1 MAPVR
6 LGVARPTAPFNLSSS
21 NSDPKELTKDL
32 EELFSA
38 DPMAPKPQTSS
49 ISSIGRSRSRTR
61 SLTVENLRS
70 SRHHSVPNEDN
81 SNDLDEAMSEHQP
94 ILPPSQPPSNISQPP
109 QPQDMDAEDS
119 LGAVLEAGNP
129 NMPSNNEAVEMDA
142 VVGEN
147 NDNDDQQ
154 SDMDLDYLAES
165 ESDSET
171 ENEVNEAN
179 NANNPDNG
187 GQGGAGGQNEVF
199 FSDEDTGES
208 SHGEEDES
216 EAGETD
222 EQDGDEFSFGGQV
235 GGPPEELLERRSSG
249 PLGGLGNDRANLA
262 PQSMQWA
269 IRPRTGKARNGATSS
284 GTSNG
289 GLIYINSDQLRRS
302 SSSAHA
308 VAAAAVAAGSGNGGS
323 EAVTMYTTASALA
336 RAFSVVVRTISDLL
350 SLLQGL

>member
-1 MAPVR
+1 MINIAVEELCEAANALLAPVR

-32 EELFSA
+32 EELFSVE
-38 DPMAPKPQTSS
+38 PMAPKPQNSS
-49 ISSIGRSRSRTR
+49 LASSGRSRSRTR

-70 SRHHSVPNEDN
+70 AARHQPQNED
-81 SNDLDEAMSEHQP
+81 SSHDLDEAVSDQP
-94 ILPPSQPPSNISQPP
+94 LPPQPQNVGVQPP
-109 QPQDMDAEDS
+109 QPQDMDTEDS
-119 LGAVLEAGNP
+119 LGAVLEANP
-129 NMPSNNEAVEMDA
+129 NLAGGNDAVEMDPA
-142 VVGEN
+142 VGEN
-147 NDNDDQQ
+147 NDNEDQQ

-171 ENEVNEAN
+171 ENEVNDPN

-249 PLGGLGNDRANLA
+249 PLGGLGQDRANLA

-269 IRPRTGKARNGATSS
+269 IRPRSKPRSGGTSS
-284 GTSNG
+284 ATSNG
-289 GLIYINSDQLRRS
+289 GMIYI
-302 SSSAHA
+302 
-308 VAAAAVAAGSGNGGS
+308 GTYKWG
-323 EAVTMYTTASALA
+323 
-336 RAFSVVVRTISDLL
+336 
-350 SLLQGL
+350 